1 MSSVCACLGAEV
13 KGVSSGSRT
22 LKDAMNEALRDWVAN
37 VHDTFY
43 IIGSAAGPHP
53 YPAMVRDFQTVI
65 GNETRAQM
73 LEREKRLP
81 DLVVACVGGGSN
93 AIGMFHPF
101 VDDAG
106 VEIHGVEAAGDGVDT
121 PRHAAT
127 LSKGIPG
134 VLHGARSYLLQDS
147 DGQIIEAHSISAGL
161 DYPGVGPEHS
171 WLKDIGRV
179 KYHSITDKEALDA
192 FMLLSKLEGIIPA
205 LESAHAIAHV
215 AKLAGQMTPDQIIAV
230 CLSGRGDKDVF
241 SVADALGEKLVS
253 RLKNKF
259 AALKKEGRAAFVP
272 FITAG
277 DPDMDTSFAILEKLP
292 AAGADVIEL
301 GMPFTDPMADGPAVQ
316 ASSVRALKAGA
327 TMAKVLSMVERFRKT
342 DKTTPIVLMGYYNPI
357 HAYGTARF
365 ARDVAAAGVDG
376 LIVVDVPIEEDEVL
390 RVPALAQGVDLI
402 RFVTPTTDA
411 ARLKRIV
418 AEASG
423 YLYYVSVAGVTG
435 TKAVPEDEVR
445 AALAR
450 VRAATDLP
458 CTVGFGIRSPEQAAA
473 IARIADG
480 VVVGSA
486 IVGRVA
492 DNLGKAQGTDR
503 GRGAGP
509 DPFPGQFDP
518 CGAPW

>member
-1 MSSVCACLGAEV
+1 MGEVDMERQKPNVFRMRLLGAEV

-127 LSKGIPG
+127 ISKGTPG
-134 VLHGARSYLLQDS
+134 VLHGARSYLLQDA

-215 AKLAGQMTPDQIIAV
+215 AKLAGQMKADQIIAV

-241 SVADALGEKLVS
+241 SVADALGEKL
-253 RLKNKF
+253 
-259 AALKKEGRAAFVP
+259 
-272 FITAG
+272 
-277 DPDMDTSFAILEKLP
+277 
-292 AAGADVIEL
+292 
-301 GMPFTDPMADGPAVQ
+301 
-316 ASSVRALKAGA
+316 
-327 TMAKVLSMVERFRKT
+327 
-342 DKTTPIVLMGYYNPI
+342 
-357 HAYGTARF
+357 
-365 ARDVAAAGVDG
+365 
-376 LIVVDVPIEEDEVL
+376 
-390 RVPALAQGVDLI
+390 
-402 RFVTPTTDA
+402 
-411 ARLKRIV
+411 
-418 AEASG
+418 
-423 YLYYVSVAGVTG
+423 
-435 TKAVPEDEVR
+435 
-445 AALAR
+445 
-450 VRAATDLP
+450 
-458 CTVGFGIRSPEQAAA
+458 
-473 IARIADG
+473 
-480 VVVGSA
+480 
-486 IVGRVA
+486 
-492 DNLGKAQGTDR
+492 
-503 GRGAGP
+503 
-509 DPFPGQFDP
+509 
-518 CGAPW
+518 